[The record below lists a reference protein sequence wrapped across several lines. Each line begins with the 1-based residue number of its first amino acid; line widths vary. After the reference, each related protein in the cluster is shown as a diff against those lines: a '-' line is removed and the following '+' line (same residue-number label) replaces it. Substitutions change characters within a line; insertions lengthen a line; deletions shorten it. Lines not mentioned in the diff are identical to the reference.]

1 MRKIDILSRN
11 MHRTIEKQFKFAYS
25 NGASESTMC
34 ANITIPSSQKLESL
48 VARLMKLN
56 GLPCYVEDSL
66 KNSLDSFICEETKN
80 LYDLDGEAALN
91 RVKSGEVSADDLV
104 KKWTKAFTQE
114 VKEFAKPEEVTNEQV
129 FSEVY
134 HTLIHSPALET
145 LLNLEHSYAMDIENI
160 TQNRDE
166 DIAHLENK
174 QQKEMED
181 ALQKA
186 GTVYTDEQINQIA
199 QHHFE
204 QTQVVNSKWA
214 SELSNRHETQKREY
228 RNWVMKV
235 HEDTQA
241 TVGSPHPVRRVRAM
255 TASAL
260 PEAEEDE
267 RIGRSRIRLEESFTI
282 HLGAQM
288 KTTHNLRL
296 VCTDILDL
304 CRHKPH
310 TVGGVIIPE
319 PQRLQTA
326 MSLYSNNLCGLV
338 FLVDNRLNSYTG
350 IKREFARVCDQA
362 TDFHFLDLEQQFA
375 LIESQIS
382 LANDWSMLRKS
393 SDPEAVESTSVKSFG
408 SSNSDG
414 QDKTSKLQ
422 TGDVYITKHS
432 NLSEVHV
439 MFHLVVD
446 DSVRS
451 PEITSRHPTI
461 LSLRNILK
469 VCFRY
474 DILTLTIPLLLSHE
488 MTEEMTVSWCLKRVE
503 LIFKCVKGFMM
514 EMATWGGLESRTIQ
528 FLVPPGMSEE
538 MFANISNM
546 LPSIFRLSNPL
557 VVKSV

>member
-1 MRKIDILSRN
+1 
-11 MHRTIEKQFKFAYS
+11 MHRTIEKEFEFEYS
-25 NGASESTMC
+25 NGTSKNTMC

-48 VARLMKLN
+48 VACLMKLN

-66 KNSLDSFICEETKN
+66 KNSLDSFICEETKK
-80 LYDLDGEAALN
+80 LYDLDGEAAID
-91 RVKSGEVSADDLV
+91 RVKSGEVAVEDLV
-104 KKWTKAFTQE
+104 QKWTKAFTQE

-145 LLNLEHSYAMDIENI
+145 LLNLEHSYAMDIETI

-166 DIAHLENK
+166 DIVHLENK
-174 QQKEMED
+174 QQKEMGD

-186 GTVYTDEQINQIA
+186 GTVYSDEQINQIA

-214 SELSNRHETQKREY
+214 SELTNRHETQKREY

-241 TVGSPHPVRRVRAM
+241 TVGSPHPVRVRAM

-260 PEAEEDE
+260 PEAEENE
-267 RIGRSRIRLEESFTI
+267 RIGQSRIEESFTI

-362 TDFHFLDLEQQFA
+362 TDFHFLDLEQQFS
-375 LIESQIS
+375 LIECQINC
-382 LANDWSMLRKS
+382 ANDWSVLRKS
-393 SDPEAVESTSVKSFG
+393 SDPDSAESTSFG
-408 SSNSDG
+408 SNNSDS
-414 QDKTSKLQ
+414 QDKAPKLH

-446 DSVRS
+446 DSIRS
-451 PEITSRHPTI
+451 PDITSRHPAI

-469 VCFRY
+469 ACFRY

-528 FLVPPGMSEE
+528 FLVPQGMSEE